1 MGTTSIGFQPVP
13 PFMTHGSKGAQA
25 KRPRFGSFRRAK
37 RGRFAYIAADGPFE
51 RNEPV
56 PKEPSFQAYIL
67 EAYATL
73 SATPDFLTGLYRS
86 THTGN

>member
-1 MGTTSIGFQPVP
+1 MARKERRRSVP
-13 PFMTHGSKGAQA
+13 ALVLSGGQSEDA
-25 KRPRFGSFRRAK
+25 S
-37 RGRFAYIAADGPFE
+37 AYIAADGPFE